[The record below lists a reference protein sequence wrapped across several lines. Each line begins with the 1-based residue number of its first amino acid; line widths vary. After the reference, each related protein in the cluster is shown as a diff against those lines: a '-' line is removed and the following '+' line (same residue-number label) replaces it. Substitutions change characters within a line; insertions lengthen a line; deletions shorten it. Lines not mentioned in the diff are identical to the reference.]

1 MFEHGYTPTLQPPVR
16 FSLILLF
23 FSLLLFA
30 NVRTLKAAESGSLA
44 ATFPDD
50 GAYCGAYIDFG
61 EAEDKVT
68 LEAIE
73 KFEKMVGKRH
83 AIIASSS
90 FWGELSF
97 PGKNVRLIFRH
108 GALPLIFWSPWDRPY
123 AERGQPDR
131 FNLKEILLGK
141 WDAYI
146 DQWAV
151 AAKESNIPML
161 VSWGL
166 EMNGDWFPWAGSHYG
181 GGKNSKSGFEGPK
194 TFKKAFRYVVDRVR
208 ARGANNIL
216 WGFHVNHF
224 TYPQDAWNRMSE
236 YYPGADYVDW
246 FGLSVYGKQF
256 LRDGDW
262 SSFKDV
268 MEEGYQELC
277 RIDPVKPV
285 LVAEYGVGEF
295 PSLGN
300 KAEWIT
306 GALEL
311 LRTRYTRVK
320 GAVYWHERWPNED
333 GTYSNLRINSSP
345 EALAAYRNGIAN
357 PFWLDRP
364 QYIPRK
370 PDLSGRLTP

>member
-1 MFEHGYTPTLQPPVR
+1 MSEKALSTRLQWRMFP
-16 FSLILLF
+16 LILF
-23 FSLLLFA
+23 VFSFPFLSHTGFA
-30 NVRTLKAAESGSLA
+30 AAAEPGDQGVV
-44 ATFPDD
+44 FPAV

-73 KFEKMVGKRH
+73 KFEKMAGKHH

-90 FWGELSF
+90 FWGELGF
-97 PGKNVRLIFRH
+97 PLKNMQMISRH
-108 GALPLIFWSPWDRPY
+108 GALPLLFWSPWDRPY
-123 AERGQPDR
+123 AERGVPDR
-131 FNLKEILLGK
+131 FSLTEILLGK

-151 AAKESNIPML
+151 AARESHIPLL

-166 EMNGDWFPWAGSHYG
+166 EMNGNWFPWSGSYYG
-181 GGKNSKSGFEGPK
+181 GGNAVKTGFEGPE
-194 TFKKAFRYVVDRVR
+194 TFKKAYRYVVDRVR
-208 ARGANNIL
+208 AKGASNIL
-216 WGFHVNHF
+216 WGFHANHF
-224 TYPQDAWNRMSE
+224 TYPQEAWNRMSE

-246 FGLSVYGKQF
+246 LGLSVYGKQF
-256 LRDGDW
+256 GDNVW

-268 MEEGYQELC
+268 MEEAYLEIC
-277 RIDPVKPV
+277 RLDPVKPV

-295 PSLGN
+295 PASGN
-300 KAEWIT
+300 KAEWLT
-306 GALEL
+306 GAMDL

-320 GAVYWHERWPNED
+320 GAVYWHERWPNAD

-345 EALAAYRNGIAN
+345 EALAAYRNAIAD

-364 QYIPRK
+364 QYVSRK
-370 PDLSGRLTP
+370 PDLPGRRAP